1 MNPMT
6 ISERIAA
13 NARFLCRSQGKK
25 IGEMEAAVGVSTGY
39 LSRVKGKVMLRIDIG
54 YALAEYLGVSMDDL
68 VAPSLAKRVRIME
81 LETELAELRRERDA

>member
-1 MNPMT
+1 MT

-13 NARFLCRSQGKK
+13 NARWLCQHQGKN

-39 LSRVKGKVMLRIDIG
+39 LSRVKGKVMLRIDVG

-68 VAPSLAKRVRIME
+68 VAPSLAKRARIAE
-81 LETELAELRRERDA
+81 LETELAELRRDKDA